1 MYNRRQRRELEKKAG
16 LLKIYQNMS
25 EADKAELRKRRA
37 ASGKQIHLQ
46 NVQAREQYEMEQETL
61 RYTKMIERFQSEG
74 MNDEEATAAA
84 DAILKA
90 EQDRWEKKHTK
101 RVPLQE
107 NE

>member
-1 MYNRRQRRELEKKAG
+1 MYNRRQRRELEKKSG
-16 LLKIYQNMS
+16 LLKMYQNMS

-46 NVQAREQYEMEQETL
+46 NVQAREQYEIEQETL

-84 DAILKA
+84 DAVLKV
-90 EQDRWEKKHTK
+90 EQDRWEKKNAK
-101 RVPLQE
+101 RIPFQE
-107 NE
+107 TE

>member
-25 EADKAELRKRRA
+25 EKDKAELRKRRA

-46 NVQAREQYEMEQETL
+46 NVQAREQYEIEQETL
-61 RYTKMIERFQSEG
+61 RYTKMIERFQLEG

-84 DAILKA
+84 DAILKT

-101 RVPLQE
+101 RIPFQE
-107 NE
+107 TE